1 MNKSI
6 TNKSDLIENIK
17 TWVTYDSQIKL
28 INDKTKIVRENKNEL
43 TKNICNYA
51 NTNNIKSKIEI
62 SDGTLTFCEKKDYS
76 PLTYSYVEKCLGE
89 LINDKEKVDYII
101 EYMKSN
107 REVTKSYD
115 IRRSYNK
122 NLAIKN

>member
-28 INDKTKIVRENKNEL
+28 INDKTKILRENKNEL

-51 NTNNIKSKIEI
+51 TTNNIKSKIEI

-76 PLTYSYVEKCLGE
+76 PLTYSYVERCLGE

>member
-28 INDKTKIVRENKNEL
+28 INDKTKILRENKNEL

-51 NTNNIKSKIEI
+51 TTNNIKSKIEI

-122 NLAIKN
+122 NLTIKN

>member
-28 INDKTKIVRENKNEL
+28 INDKTKILRENKNEL

-51 NTNNIKSKIEI
+51 TTNNIKSKIEI
-62 SDGTLTFCEKKDYS
+62 SDGTLTFCEKKDR
-76 PLTYSYVEKCLGE
+76 
-89 LINDKEKVDYII
+89 
-101 EYMKSN
+101 SN
-107 REVTKSYD
+107 IS
-115 IRRSYNK
+115 
-122 NLAIKN
+122 

>member
-17 TWVTYDSQIKL
+17 NWVTYDSQLKL
-28 INDKTKIVRENKNEL
+28 INDKTKILRENKNEL
-43 TKNICNYA
+43 TKSICNYA
-51 NTNNIKSKIEI
+51 TLNNIKSKIEI

-76 PLTYSYVEKCLGE
+76 PLTYSYVERCLGE
-89 LINDKEKVDYII
+89 LINDKEKVNYII

-115 IRRSYNK
+115 IKRNYNK
-122 NLAIKN
+122 NLTIKN

>member
-28 INDKTKIVRENKNEL
+28 INDKTKILRENKNEL

-51 NTNNIKSKIEI
+51 TTNNIKSKIEI

>member
-17 TWVTYDSQIKL
+17 NWVTYDSQLKL
-28 INDKTKIVRENKNEL
+28 INDKTKILRENKNEL
-43 TKNICNYA
+43 TKSICNYA
-51 NTNNIKSKIEI
+51 TLNNIKSKIEI

>member
-17 TWVTYDSQIKL
+17 SWVTYDSQIKL
-28 INDKTKIVRENKNEL
+28 INDKTKILRENKNEL

-51 NTNNIKSKIEI
+51 TTNNIKSKIEI
-62 SDGTLTFCEKKDYS
+62 HDGTLTFCEKKDYS

-101 EYMKSN
+101 
-107 REVTKSYD
+107 
-115 IRRSYNK
+115 
-122 NLAIKN
+122 

>member
-17 TWVTYDSQIKL
+17 NWVTYDSQLKL
-28 INDKTKIVRENKNEL
+28 INDKTKILRENKNEL
-43 TKNICNYA
+43 TKSICNYA
-51 NTNNIKSKIEI
+51 TLNNIKSKIEI

-76 PLTYSYVEKCLGE
+76 PLTYSYVERCLGE

-115 IRRSYNK
+115 IRRNYNK
-122 NLAIKN
+122 NLTIKN

>member
-6 TNKSDLIENIK
+6 TNKNDLIENIK
-17 TWVTYDSQIKL
+17 TWVTYDSQLKL
-28 INDKTKIVRENKNEL
+28 INDKTKILRENKNEL

-51 NTNNIKSKIEI
+51 TTNNIKSKIEI

>member
-28 INDKTKIVRENKNEL
+28 INDKTKILRENKNEL

-51 NTNNIKSKIEI
+51 TTNNIKSKIEI
-62 SDGTLTFCEKKDYS
+62 HDGTLTFCEKKDYS

>member
-6 TNKSDLIENIK
+6 TNKNDLIENIK
-17 TWVTYDSQIKL
+17 NWVTFDSQLKL
-28 INDKTKIVRENKNEL
+28 INDKTKILRENKNEL

-51 NTNNIKSKIEI
+51 TTHNIKSKIEI

>member
-1 MNKSI
+1 MIS
-6 TNKSDLIENIK
+6 L
-17 TWVTYDSQIKL
+17 IKL
-28 INDKTKIVRENKNEL
+28 INDKTKILRENKNEL

-51 NTNNIKSKIEI
+51 TTNNIKSKIEI

>member
-28 INDKTKIVRENKNEL
+28 INDKTKILRENKNEL

-51 NTNNIKSKIEI
+51 TTNNIKSKIEI
-62 SDGTLTFCEKKDYS
+62 HDGTLTFCEKKTI
-76 PLTYSYVEKCLGE
+76 P
-89 LINDKEKVDYII
+89 
-101 EYMKSN
+101 
-107 REVTKSYD
+107 R
-115 IRRSYNK
+115 
-122 NLAIKN
+122 

>member
-1 MNKSI
+1 MNKTI

-28 INDKTKIVRENKNEL
+28 INDKTKILRENKNEL

-62 SDGTLTFCEKKDYS
+62 HDGTLTFCEKKDYS

>member
-17 TWVTYDSQIKL
+17 NWVTYDSQLKL
-28 INDKTKIVRENKNEL
+28 INDKTKILRENKNEL
-43 TKNICNYA
+43 TKSICNYA
-51 NTNNIKSKIEI
+51 TLNNIKSKIEI

-76 PLTYSYVEKCLGE
+76 PLTYSYVERCLGE

-115 IRRSYNK
+115 IKRNYNK
-122 NLAIKN
+122 NLTIKN

>member
-28 INDKTKIVRENKNEL
+28 INDKTKILRENKNEL

-51 NTNNIKSKIEI
+51 TMNNIKSKIEI
-62 SDGTLTFCEKKDYS
+62 HDGTLTFCEKKDYS

>member
-28 INDKTKIVRENKNEL
+28 INDKTKILRENKNEL

-51 NTNNIKSKIEI
+51 TTNNIKSKIEI

-115 IRRSYNK
+115 IKRNYNK
-122 NLAIKN
+122 NLTIKN

>member
-28 INDKTKIVRENKNEL
+28 INDKTKILRENKNEL
-43 TKNICNYA
+43 KKNICNYA
-51 NTNNIKSKIEI
+51 TTNNIKSKIEI

>member
-17 TWVTYDSQIKL
+17 NWVTYDSQLKL
-28 INDKTKIVRENKNEL
+28 INDKTKILRENKNEL

-51 NTNNIKSKIEI
+51 TTNNIKSKIEI

-76 PLTYSYVEKCLGE
+76 PLTYSYVERCLGE
-89 LINDKEKVDYII
+89 LINDKEKVNYII

-115 IRRSYNK
+115 IKRNYNK
-122 NLAIKN
+122 NLTIKN

>member
-28 INDKTKIVRENKNEL
+28 INDKTKILRENKNEL

-62 SDGTLTFCEKKDYS
+62 HDGTLTFCEKKDYS

>member
-28 INDKTKIVRENKNEL
+28 INDKTKILRENKNEL

>member
-17 TWVTYDSQIKL
+17 NWVTYDSQLKL
-28 INDKTKIVRENKNEL
+28 INDKTKILRENKNEL

-51 NTNNIKSKIEI
+51 TTNNIKSKIEI

>member
-28 INDKTKIVRENKNEL
+28 INDKTKILRENKNEL

-51 NTNNIKSKIEI
+51 TTNNINSKIEI
-62 SDGTLTFCEKKDYS
+62 MME
-76 PLTYSYVEKCLGE
+76 
-89 LINDKEKVDYII
+89 
-101 EYMKSN
+101 
-107 REVTKSYD
+107 R
-115 IRRSYNK
+115 
-122 NLAIKN
+122 

>member
-28 INDKTKIVRENKNEL
+28 INDKTKILRENKNEL

-51 NTNNIKSKIEI
+51 TTNNIKSKIEI

-76 PLTYSYVEKCLGE
+76 PLTYSYVE
-89 LINDKEKVDYII
+89 NV
-101 EYMKSN
+101 
-107 REVTKSYD
+107 
-115 IRRSYNK
+115 
-122 NLAIKN
+122 

>member
-28 INDKTKIVRENKNEL
+28 INDKTKILRENKNEL

-51 NTNNIKSKIEI
+51 TTNNIKSKIEI

-76 PLTYSYVEKCLGE
+76 PLTYSYVERCLGE
-89 LINDKEKVDYII
+89 LINDKEKVNYII

-115 IRRSYNK
+115 IKRNYNK
-122 NLAIKN
+122 NLTIKN